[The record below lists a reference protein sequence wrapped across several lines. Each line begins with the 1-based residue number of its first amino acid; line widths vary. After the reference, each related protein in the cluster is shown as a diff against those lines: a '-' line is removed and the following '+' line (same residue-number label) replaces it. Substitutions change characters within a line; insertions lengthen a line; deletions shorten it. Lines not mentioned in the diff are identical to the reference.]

1 MVLKAMIP
9 NNVRKTLGAVW
20 GKIWDPWWGFY
31 YKHGSSVPPYKYYGY
46 MGSDRDEELIQ
57 RLYLKDYDPVC
68 FPLPFRVNCFGCMG
82 CRHVK
87 EPPLHPDKP
96 KGSWKVYLH
105 PVFLEQYTDLFGKQA
120 TFELVNNMR
129 KRNNDI

>member
-46 MGSDRDEELIQ
+46 MGPDRDEELIQ

-68 FPLPFRVNCFGCMG
+68 FPLPFRINCFGCMG

-87 EPPLHPDKP
+87 NPPLHPDKP
-96 KGSWKVYLH
+96 KGPWKVYLH

-120 TFELVNNMR
+120 TFELVNDMR